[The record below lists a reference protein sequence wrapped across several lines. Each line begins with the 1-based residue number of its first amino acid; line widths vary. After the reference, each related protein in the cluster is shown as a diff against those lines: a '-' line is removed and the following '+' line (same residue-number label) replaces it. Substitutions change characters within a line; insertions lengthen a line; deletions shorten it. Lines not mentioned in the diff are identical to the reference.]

1 MNFQK
6 YCLVIITVT
15 AQVWA
20 LPFINK
26 NPSLTRTNSSKVYQ
40 MFQMEHPE
48 MTKEEEKRSISFSSE
63 RNAEQDPSILPQAL
77 PFPMN
82 MLVGQDQIKHALY
95 LAASN
100 PRMGGVL
107 ISGKHGTGKSVMA
120 RAMQNLLPPT
130 IEVVKGSS
138 YNIDPEGKEGVD
150 SLLREEMN
158 SSGLQLE
165 DMETENIKTPFVQIP
180 LNVMDDCLVGSI
192 DLETSISAGYSVFS
206 PGLLA
211 RAHRGILY
219 IDDINL
225 LDEEIIGLLFEVISE
240 GFVIVEREGLSIK
253 YPCKPMVIAT
263 YNPQEG
269 EVRKH
274 LTDRIAVS
282 LSADTNPLSFVD
294 RVRAV
299 DHVIAFSNDRKVQSD
314 VEQDEIKIREKIS
327 LARNHLKDVKI
338 ANAQILYLCEE
349 ATRAGCEGQRAEIFA
364 TEVAKTNAAF
374 NGRNE
379 VNGNDLK
386 VAVFLA
392 IAPRSKYFNSEVEDN
407 QTPPLESSKD
417 ENSSSNEQLIPP
429 PPAVDDNVEENKDNS
444 EEGEMD
450 QEENRDKEKEDT
462 ILDIPDEF
470 LFGVDMI
477 PLDPELLMFGEWT
490 KKGKGGKSSRLYNL
504 ERGRYVKPIFP
515 KGKTGRLAV
524 GATLRAAAPLQLI
537 RRQLAKGTNKE
548 GRLVY
553 IDKSDFRI
561 KRMARKAGALIIFV
575 VDSCKF
581 CFILHAA
588 RYEKYAHSFP
598 MKLVVSRFHGP

>member
-1 MNFQK
+1 MKALK
-6 YCLVIITVT
+6 YCLISTLT

-20 LPFINK
+20 LPFINT
-26 NPSLTRTNSSKVYQ
+26 NPLLTRNFSSKVYQ
-40 MFQMEHPE
+40 TFQVEHKD
-48 MTKEEEKRSISFSSE
+48 MTEEEGNCIPYSSE
-63 RNAEQDPSILPQAL
+63 KKSRHGQSTLPQSL
-77 PFPMN
+77 PFPMT

-120 RAMQNLLPPT
+120 RAMHNLLPPT
-130 IEVVKGSS
+130 IEVVKGSL
-138 YNIDPEGKEGVD
+138 YNIDPEGKEGLD
-150 SLLREEMN
+150 SILQAEMEFG
-158 SSGLQLE
+158 GLQLME
-165 DMETENIKTPFVQIP
+165 METVNIKTPFVQIP
-180 LNVMDDCLVGSI
+180 LNVMEDCLIGSI
-192 DLETSISAGYSVFS
+192 DLEQSITAGYSVFS

-225 LDEEIIGLLFEVISE
+225 LDEDIVGILFEVISE
-240 GFVIVEREGLSIK
+240 GFVNVEREGLSIR

-282 LSADTNPLSFVD
+282 LSADTSPLSAID

-299 DHVIAFSNDRKVQSD
+299 DNVIEFSNDHKLQS
-314 VEQDEIKIREKIS
+314 EIEKDEMKLREKIRF
-327 LARNHLKDVKI
+327 ARNHIHDVVI
-338 ANAQILYLCEE
+338 ASAQISYLCEE
-349 ATRAGCEGQRAEIFA
+349 ASRAGCEGQRAEIFA

-374 NGRNE
+374 NRRNK
-379 VNGNDLK
+379 VNSNDLK

-392 IAPRSKYFNSEVEDN
+392 IAPRSKYFNSEDEDS
-407 QTPPLESSKD
+407 QTPAESIKD
-417 ENSSSNEQLIPP
+417 DNSSSAEQMIPP
-429 PPAVDDNVEENKDNS
+429 PSVTDNNAEGKEENT
-444 EEGEMD
+444 EEGENN
-450 QEENRDKEKEDT
+450 QEETQEEIDDT
-462 ILDIPDEF
+462 IPDIPDEF
-470 LFGVDMI
+470 MFGVDMI
-477 PLDPELLMFGEWT
+477 PLDSGLLIFGEWT

-515 KGKTGRLAV
+515 KGRTGRLAV
-524 GATLRAAAPLQLI
+524 GATLRAAAPFQVI
-537 RRQLAKGTNKE
+537 RRRLAKGTNKE
-548 GRLVY
+548 GKLVY

-575 VDSCKF
+575 VDSCKLF
-581 CFILHAA
+581 YFIT
-588 RYEKYAHSFP
+588 
-598 MKLVVSRFHGP
+598 VVSYNNILILPNPF